1 MEKSR
6 LPPCS
11 PTVPSGD
18 TPCVTAGDA
27 QRVNPWREKPSHPPT
42 PAVSHSIH
50 TCYSPSTLAVRRF
63 LRRIVVLSLVH
74 GFSLAPLGHHPR
86 LSMVRLRRR
95 RGICRNNCLRR
106 RSERSCST
114 TVETNYSSLFRYKTV
129 LCFSLVRRLRPILL
143 QLFSM
148 KSPSSAELV
157 SQAAKRVVRNQR
169 KEVPVAHL
177 NSTPFR
183 PYQNR

>member
-11 PTVPSGD
+11 PTVPGGD

-27 QRVNPWREKPSHPPT
+27 RRVNPWREKPSHPPT
-42 PAVSHSIH
+42 PAVSNNIH

-95 RGICRNNCLRR
+95 R
-106 RSERSCST
+106 ERSCST
-114 TVETNYSSLFRYKTV
+114 TVETNYNSLFRYKTV

-148 KSPSSAELV
+148 KSPSNAEFV
-157 SQAAKRVVRNQR
+157 SQATKCVVRNQR
-169 KEVPVAHL
+169 KEVPVARL

>member
-1 MEKSR
+1 MDKGQVKKQTSK
-6 LPPCS
+6 C

-27 QRVNPWREKPSHPPT
+27 RRVNPWREKPSHPPT
-42 PAVSHSIH
+42 PAVSHSTH

-95 RGICRNNCLRR
+95 RGICGNNCLRR
-106 RSERSCST
+106 RRERSCST
-114 TVETNYSSLFRYKTV
+114 TVGTNYSSL
-129 LCFSLVRRLRPILL
+129 LDI
-143 QLFSM
+143 
-148 KSPSSAELV
+148 
-157 SQAAKRVVRNQR
+157 KRFFVFHSFIDFGQFCCSFF
-169 KEVPVAHL
+169 P
-177 NSTPFR
+177 
-183 PYQNR
+183 